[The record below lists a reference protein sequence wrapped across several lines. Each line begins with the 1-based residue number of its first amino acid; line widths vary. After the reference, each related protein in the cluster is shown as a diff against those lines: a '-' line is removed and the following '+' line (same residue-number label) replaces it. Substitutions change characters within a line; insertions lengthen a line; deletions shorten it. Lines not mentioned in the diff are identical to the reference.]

1 VLRLVDL
8 DLPAFDDALAT
19 PSRLAA
25 RLEAREEPGWIG
37 FPEAFELS
45 RAELSRRPE
54 IFGFWTC
61 VFLLE
66 ERAERTLIGLG
77 GYKGPP
83 DGSGCVEI
91 GYNVAPA
98 FRGRGIATQ
107 AAAELVRRAFA
118 DPRVASVCAHTLPE
132 HNASVR
138 VLEKNGFRQVGE
150 AVDDDVGRVWRW
162 QLERTFWGVQGGGD
176 LPPGGGAQGAGS

>member
-8 DLPAFDDALAT
+8 DLSAFDDAPAT
-19 PSRLAA
+19 PSRLGA
-25 RLEAREEPGWIG
+25 RLEAREEPGFLGW
-37 FPEAFELS
+37 PEAVEFS

-61 VFLLE
+61 AFLLE
-66 ERAERTLIGLG
+66 EPAERTLIGLG

-83 DGSGCVEI
+83 DGSACVEI

-98 FRGRGIATQ
+98 FRGRGLATQ

-132 HNASVR
+132 RNASVR
-138 VLEKNGFRQVGE
+138 VLEKNGFRKAGE

-162 QLERTFWGVQGGGD
+162 QLERR
-176 LPPGGGAQGAGS
+176 